1 MAAQRLAG
9 HILPTAATMIGI
21 CVTLTGLVKI
31 AEARIGP
38 SHVDEYCALTALVFL
53 ASTVLSYVSLRV
65 GPESALDH
73 RLERIADILFMAGL
87 FALTAITL
95 MFAYEVI

>member
-1 MAAQRLAG
+1 MSTQRLAG

-38 SHVDEYCALTALVFL
+38 SHVDEYCALTAVLFL
-53 ASTVLSYVSLRV
+53 ASTALSYVSLRAV
-65 GPESALDH
+65 SVS
-73 RLERIADILFMAGL
+73 R
-87 FALTAITL
+87 
-95 MFAYEVI
+95 